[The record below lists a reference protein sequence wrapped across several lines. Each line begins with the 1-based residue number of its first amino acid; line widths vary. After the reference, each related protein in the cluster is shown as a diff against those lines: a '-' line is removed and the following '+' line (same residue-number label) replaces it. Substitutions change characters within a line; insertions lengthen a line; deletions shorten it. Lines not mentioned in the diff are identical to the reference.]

1 VSTLLIHSARQLLT
15 LRGGP
20 GPRRGPELNQ
30 LQIIGDGAVLIED
43 GIIREVGPTRR
54 LENLNAARK
63 AREISAAG
71 RVVMP
76 GLVDCHTHLIS
87 GPSLLSEGGGSLP
100 PHAPI
105 DARTMLANVPY
116 VREATSK
123 RLMAE
128 AVNALRRCLSHGT
141 TTIEAKSGYGLNA
154 STELKI
160 LRVLTALGDAPITIV
175 PTFSAAQVVPPEFED
190 RAGDYLEWLRSDLLP
205 AVHKRGLTRFVHAS
219 CDLGAFS
226 AAQLRPFLDS
236 AHALGLPLKLSLS
249 RYGPA
254 DGAELFRD
262 HSFTSADHLDYLNE
276 DGIVCLAESGTIA
289 VLTPAATF
297 FLGGR
302 QHAPARALIDRGVP
316 IALATNYSR
325 VTCPTYNMQLVIFL
339 ACHLGGLKVAEAVTA
354 ATINSAHALKLG
366 HRAGSIEVGKQ
377 ADLLILSV
385 GDYRELA
392 HEFGVNLVDV
402 TIKQGAVVYE
412 RSGVKWP
419 VRS

>member
-1 VSTLLIHSARQLLT
+1 MS
-15 LRGGP
+15 
-20 GPRRGPELNQ
+20 Q

-43 GIIREVGPTRR
+43 GVIRQVGPTRR
-54 LENLNAARK
+54 LENLNAART

-71 RVVMP
+71 KVVMP

-87 GPSLLSEGGGSLP
+87 GPSLLPAEGDNLP
-100 PHAPI
+100 PDEPL
-105 DARTMLANVPY
+105 DARAMLANVAY

-128 AVNALRRCLSHGT
+128 AVKALRRSVSHGT
-141 TTIEAKSGYGLNA
+141 TTIEAKSGYGFTA

-175 PTFSAAQVVPPEFED
+175 PTFSASQIVPPEFEG
-190 RAGDYLEWLRSDLLP
+190 RADQYLEWLRSELLP
-205 AVHKRGLTRFVHAS
+205 VVHARGLARFVHAF
-219 CDLGAFS
+219 CDRGAFS

-236 AHALGLPLKLSLS
+236 ARQLGMPLKMSLS

-254 DGAELFRD
+254 DGTDLFD
-262 HSFTSADHLDYLNE
+262 GHSFTSADHLDYLSE
-276 DGIVCLAESGTIA
+276 EGIVRMAESGTIGVIA
-289 VLTPAATF
+289 PAASF

-302 QHAPARALIDRGVP
+302 RYAPARALIDRGVP

-339 ACHLGGLKVAEAVTA
+339 ACHLNGMKVAEAVTA

-366 HRAGSIEVGKQ
+366 HRAGSIEEGKQ

-392 HEFGVNLVDV
+392 YEFGVNLVDM
-402 TIKQGAVVYE
+402 TIKQGDLVSE
-412 RSGVKWP
+412 RPGVKWP